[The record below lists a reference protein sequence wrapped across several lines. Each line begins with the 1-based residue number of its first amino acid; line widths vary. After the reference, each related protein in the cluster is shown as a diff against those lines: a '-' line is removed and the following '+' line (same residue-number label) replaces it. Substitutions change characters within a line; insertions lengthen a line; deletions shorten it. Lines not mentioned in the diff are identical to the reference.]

1 MISSAWAIGELE
13 AFQALARLNPFR
25 PGYEYSGTAGSST
38 DIVKQAQVVEQIL
51 DQVLPAWGAIV
62 VGAFVADDW
71 VRHREACTR
80 AIVQLERA
88 DEIRENLGDAAPQLD
103 ASHLHPWVWE
113 GGRSRWQ
120 SGHLADA
127 VFAASIQVNA
137 ETQKVL
143 GRTDVTETDMFR
155 QAFTLDAPEPG
166 KPRLR
171 LGRNDGSKTYAGLHR
186 GVMAFAEG
194 CYAAI
199 RNPLGH
205 GPAGEMSADEALEH
219 LAAFS
224 VLARWVAA
232 ADVERSPPA

>member
-1 MISSAWAIGELE
+1 VISSAWAIGELE

-143 GRTDVTETDMFR
+143 GRTD
-155 QAFTLDAPEPG
+155 G
-166 KPRLR
+166 PRR
-171 LGRNDGSKTYAGLHR
+171 ICLGRRSRLTRPNRVSLACDSAET
-186 GVMAFAEG
+186 MAARPTQA
-194 CYAAI
+194 CIAA
-199 RNPLGH
+199 
-205 GPAGEMSADEALEH
+205 
-219 LAAFS
+219 
-224 VLARWVAA
+224 
-232 ADVERSPPA
+232 